1 MKIAKSVNRLGT
13 EAVYNIFAKTKK
25 LIKEGKEVIDLSLG
39 QSDFKSPQHAVD
51 AAIKALKDGHH
62 GYTLPN
68 GIIECRESVSK
79 KIKSLYK
86 ANIDPERII
95 IMPGGKPTMNYA
107 ISFFGESGAE
117 IIYPDPGFPIYES
130 MINFT
135 GAKAIP
141 YDITKNKDFSINPDT
156 ILSLINE
163 KTRLL
168 ILNNPHNPTGGFTE
182 KHVIDKLA
190 NGLKKFPDLAILS
203 DEVYDRLIFDE
214 KEIPTLL
221 NYPDLYDRLIVLNGW
236 SKTYAMT
243 GWRLGWSVWPEKLI
257 EHVFKFCV
265 NSHSCVNTP
274 AQYGAIAALNGPE
287 NHLNDMMKEFNLRR
301 KLIVDGLR
309 TLKGIE
315 CSMPGGS
322 FFVFPN
328 VSKTGMDGENFTKK
342 CLQEAGVAMIPG
354 IAFGKFA
361 TDNVRLNFATS
372 RENISRAIEKIDKI
386 LK

>member
-68 GIIECRESVSK
+68 GIIECREAVSK

-141 YDITKNKDFSINPDT
+141 YDMTKNKDFSINPDT

-354 IAFGKFA
+354 IAFGKLA
-361 TDNVRLNFATS
+361 TDNVRLNFAIS

>member
-68 GIIECRESVSK
+68 GIIECREAVSK

-156 ILSLINE
+156 ILSLINK

-342 CLQEAGVAMIPG
+342 CLQAAGVAMIPG

>member
-25 LIKEGKEVIDLSLG
+25 LTQQGKEIIDLSLG
-39 QSDFKSPQHAVD
+39 QSDFKSPQHVVD
-51 AAIKALKDGHH
+51 KAIKALRDGHH

-68 GIIECRESVSK
+68 GIIECREAVCR
-79 KIKSLYK
+79 KIKNLYK
-86 ANIDPERII
+86 VNIEPERIV
-95 IMPGGKPTMNYA
+95 IMPGGKPTMHYA
-107 ISFFGESGAE
+107 ISFFGEPGAE

-135 GAKAIP
+135 GATAVP
-141 YDITKNKDFSINPDT
+141 YDMMENQDFSINPDK
-156 ILSLINE
+156 ILSLINK

-168 ILNNPHNPTGGFTE
+168 ILNNPHNPTGSFTE
-182 KHVIDKLA
+182 KKVIDKLA
-190 NGLKKFPDLAILS
+190 NGLKKFHDLVILS
-203 DEVYDRLIFDE
+203 DEVYDRLIFDK
-214 KEIPTLL
+214 KEIPTML

-243 GWRLGWSVWPEKLI
+243 GWRLGWGVWPEKLI

-265 NSHSCVNTP
+265 NNHSCVNAA
-274 AQYGAIAALNGPE
+274 AQHGAIAALDGPE
-287 NHLNDMMKEFNLRR
+287 DHLNNMMKEFNIRR

-309 TLKGIE
+309 SLKNIE
-315 CSMPGGS
+315 CSLPGGT

-328 VSKTGMDGENFTKK
+328 VKGTGMNGEEFTEK

-354 IAFGKFA
+354 TAFGKFA
-361 TDNVRLNFATS
+361 TDHVRFNFATS
-372 RENISRAIEKIDKI
+372 RENISKAIEKIDKI